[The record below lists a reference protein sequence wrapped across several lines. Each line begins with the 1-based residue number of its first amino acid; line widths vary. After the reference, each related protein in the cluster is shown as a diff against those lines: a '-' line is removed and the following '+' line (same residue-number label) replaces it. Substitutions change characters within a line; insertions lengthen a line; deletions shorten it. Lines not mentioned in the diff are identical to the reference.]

1 MRRHGAEGH
10 HSRSPVNP
18 TAPTKTHTVKV
29 TAIAAAI
36 LVTLSVSGYFMGLN
50 SNTSRISLGRSVE
63 TPNLE
68 ADQRASAPGTDF
80 RIASRYIDVDRS
92 KDGANSGWTNVLTSL
107 KTAST
112 SGPPANVTAAERQT
126 AIADRMQRRAY
137 DGAPPV
143 VPHPITQDSVAS
155 CLSCHS
161 HGLQI
166 RDRMATRISHAHFTN
181 CTQCHVPSQGAGIP
195 LKETSLLQALTT
207 NDFSGSTPRKGTR
220 AWTGAPPTIPH
231 PTTMRSDC
239 ASCHGSTGLYGLR
252 TPHLDR
258 QACTQCHVA
267 EPETQQSPFPAPPPI
282 VSASTP

>member
-10 HSRSPVNP
+10 NSCSPVNP
-18 TAPTKTHTVKV
+18 AAPTKTQTVKV

-36 LVTLSVSGYFMGLN
+36 VATLSVSGYFMGLN
-50 SNTSRISLGRSVE
+50 SNTSKISLGRSVE
-63 TPNLE
+63 TPDLE
-68 ADQRASAPGTDF
+68 SAKRASAPGSDI
-80 RIASRYIDVDRS
+80 RIASRYLEVDRT
-92 KDGANSGWTNVLTSL
+92 KDGANANWVNVLTNL
-107 KTAST
+107 KSAPP
-112 SGPPANVTAAERQT
+112 SGPLTNVSAAERQT

-155 CLSCHS
+155 CLSCHGQ
-161 HGLQI
+161 GLQI

-181 CTQCHVPSQGAGIP
+181 CTQCHVPSHGAGIP

-231 PTTMRSDC
+231 PSSMRSDC
-239 ASCHGSTGLYGLR
+239 ASCHGAAGLYGLR
-252 TPHLDR
+252 TPHLER

-267 EPETQQSPFPAPPPI
+267 EPETQQRPFPAPPPI
-282 VSASTP
+282 GTASTP